1 MAELILVKA
10 ADPKRCALWERHA
23 DHPDQ
28 EVFVWGEQVFQ
39 VANTAQ
45 VQQRLA
51 SGVLVLVEDAPV
63 TEDAPVKSKKVK
75 A

>member
-1 MAELILVKA
+1 MADLIKVKA
-10 ADPKRCALWERHA
+10 ADPERVALWERNE

-51 SGVLVLVEDAPV
+51 SGALVLVEDAPTEETPV
-63 TEDAPVKSKKVK
+63 THKTKKAK
-75 A
+75 